1 MKFYIAVEE
10 MRSTV
15 VEVEAENSEEA
26 KQKAEKA
33 YSEDKICL
41 NNVDY
46 IDDGTCF
53 YDETDKYKPCVDSGL
68 CADFQKILWYED
80 FNGGK

>member
-15 VEVEAENSEEA
+15 IEVEAENESEAINKVENA
-26 KQKAEKA
+26 YAED
-33 YSEDKICL
+33 EICL
-41 NNVDY
+41 NSVDY

-53 YDETDKYKPCVDSGL
+53 YNETDTWKSCIENGYVTN
-68 CADFQKILWYED
+68 FQKI
-80 FNGGK
+80 K